1 MNVRTDHPIVTTILD
16 RHRDELGPDLV
27 TYRNHVLR
35 GMNYHGLLF
44 GTELPGA
51 AVLAWTVHDLG
62 IWTAGTFDYLT
73 PSAALVDEYAAIS
86 GVDDIGRARRMVLDH
101 HRLRGVDDRLTE
113 TFRLADRI
121 DVSHGIVRAGLA
133 RDAVRAIVEALPY
146 RGFHGF
152 LLRKGVGWAVRHP
165 GRPLPMLRW

>member
-1 MNVRTDHPIVTTILD
+1 MTVRTDHPIVTAILD
-16 RHRDELGPDLV
+16 RHRDELGMDLV

-44 GTELPGA
+44 GAELPDA

-62 IWTAGTFDYLT
+62 IWTAATFDYLE
-73 PSAALVDEYAAIS
+73 PSAALVDEYAAIA
-86 GVDDIGRARRMVLDH
+86 GVVDIGAARRMVLDH
-101 HRLRGVDDRLTE
+101 HRLRGVGDRLTE

-121 DVSHGIVRAGLA
+121 DVSHGLLRSGLT
-133 RDAVRAIVEALPY
+133 RDAVHTIVAALPY
-146 RGFHGF
+146 HGFHAF
-152 LLRKGVGWAVRHP
+152 LLRAGSGWALRHP